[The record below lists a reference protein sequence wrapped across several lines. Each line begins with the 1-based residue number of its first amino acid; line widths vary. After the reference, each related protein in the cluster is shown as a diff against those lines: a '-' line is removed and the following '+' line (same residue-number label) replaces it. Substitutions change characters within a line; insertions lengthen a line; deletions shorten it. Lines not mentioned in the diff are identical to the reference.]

1 MMWSDPIEINEFLEI
16 RQNKNLSDDM
26 FIPNYKRKIGYFF
39 SEQALNIFLKENHLT
54 HVIRGHQVE
63 HIGYKFNLNGKVI
76 TVFSCPQFN
85 GLVNTSAC
93 LLVDSADNDGCITV
107 IRLET

>member
-1 MMWSDPIEINEFLEI
+1 MMWSDPIELDEFLEI
-16 RQNKNLSDDM
+16 RQNKNLSDDI

-39 SEQALNIFLKENHLT
+39 SEQALNIFLKENQLT

-63 HIGYKFNLNGKVI
+63 HIGYKLNLNGKVI
-76 TVFSCPQFN
+76 TVFSCSQFN

-93 LLVDSADNDGCITV
+93 LLAVSYTHLTLPTILRV
-107 IRLET
+107 